1 MTRVTA
7 AGFEAT
13 GRPAFI
19 CDFSP
24 PRSGNLLD
32 IPSNIPDADFLLV
45 NRNPGR
51 VVRADSAMAAAALQQ
66 RTGRDVIFALLT
78 RDMNRLAVQSCL
90 LGAQL
95 LGLENTVVAQ
105 GDRFSGRDAG
115 LVKDVSDY
123 RPTELI
129 THISRMN
136 RGEDFRGRRLDS
148 PTDFCV
154 GATVDPG
161 QDPGFQAALAHR
173 KVLAGAAFLITQ
185 PVYDPEEAARF
196 MAAYRQL
203 SGGPCPVPIY
213 WGLQMLEA
221 DSVAFG
227 SVPAHL
233 QEELSAGRSGVDMAL
248 EVYSGFREAAMR
260 NIYLLPPIRRRG
272 ERGYVAAQQFLVSA
286 RAMA

>member
-7 AGFEAT
+7 AGFEVT

-24 PRSGNLLD
+24 PRSGHLLD

-51 VVRADSAMAAAALQQ
+51 AVRADSAMAAAALKQW
-66 RTGRDVIFALLT
+66 TGRDVIFALLT

-105 GDRFSGRDAG
+105 GDRFSGRDAD

-161 QDPGFQAALAHR
+161 QNPVFQAALAYR

-185 PVYDPEEAARF
+185 PVYDPEDAARF
-196 MAAYRQL
+196 MAAYGQL

-221 DSVAFG
+221 DGVAFG
-227 SVPAHL
+227 SVPARL
-233 QEELSAGRSGVDMAL
+233 QEELSAGRPGVDIAL
-248 EVYSGFREAAMR
+248 EVYAGFREAAIP
-260 NIYLLPPIRRRG
+260 NIYLLPSIRRRG
-272 ERGYVAAQQFLVSA
+272 ERGYEAAQQFLVSA
-286 RAMA
+286 RAMS